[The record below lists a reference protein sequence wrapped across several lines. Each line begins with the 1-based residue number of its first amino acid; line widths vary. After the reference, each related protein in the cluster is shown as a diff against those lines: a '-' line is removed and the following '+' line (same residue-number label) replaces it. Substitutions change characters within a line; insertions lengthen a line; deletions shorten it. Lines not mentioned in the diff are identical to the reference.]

1 MQGEGDGPRRDIP
14 QPGVAPGMWG
24 SDAVADVLRS
34 LEIPYLALNPG
45 ASFRG
50 LHDSIVNRLG
60 NSQPQLLLCLHEL
73 AAVSIAQ
80 GFAKVT
86 DRAMAVALHANV
98 GLLNGS
104 MGIFNAWCDRA
115 PMLVIGATGPV
126 DAALRRP
133 WIDWI
138 HTARDQGALVRGF
151 TKWDD
156 QPASAQAAQE
166 SILRAWQFTNSV
178 PRGPTYV
185 CLDAAMQEQKLEA
198 PLAAIDAR
206 RYLPPPPAAPG
217 REAMQSALTLLASAR
232 RPVILAGRG
241 SRDEQAWRNRVAL
254 AERSG
259 ARVLTDLKTAA
270 VFPTDHPLHACAAAY
285 LPNQEYVAALNA
297 ADLVLSLDW
306 VDLGGTLAQAGAP
319 SAKIIHVSCDAHL
332 HRGWS
337 MDYQA
342 LPALDAYLQ
351 CDPDAALPHL
361 LNALPARSTD
371 SAQSARSL
379 APSGPLAPLAQ
390 AIESAAGGPV
400 CLVRAPLGWHGDLR
414 AFRHPLDYLG
424 LDGGGGI
431 GSGPGIAVGAALA
444 LMGSGRIPVA
454 LLGDGDYLMGVQ
466 ALWTAAHYRIPLLIV
481 VCNNRSFGNDE
492 AHQERIARARGRP
505 VENRWIGQHIR
516 DPEADICAL
525 ARGLGCEAIGPVQNA
540 VEIASAIATAMQR
553 VRAGAACVVDL
564 RVEY

>member
-1 MQGEGDGPRRDIP
+1 MHDEGGRPRHEVP
-14 QPGVAPGMWG
+14 KAGAAPGAWG
-24 SDAVADVLRS
+24 SDAVADVLRA

-50 LHDSIVNRLG
+50 LHDSVVNRLG
-60 NSQPQLLLCLHEL
+60 NEKPQLLLCLHEL
-73 AAVSIAQ
+73 AAVSVAQ
-80 GFAKVT
+80 GYAKVT

-156 QPASAQAAQE
+156 QPASPQSAQE
-166 SILRAWQFTNSV
+166 SILRAWQITNSL
-178 PRGPTYV
+178 PRAPTYV
-185 CLDAAMQEQKLEA
+185 CLDAAMQEQALHA

-206 RYLPPPPAAPG
+206 HFRPATPASPG
-217 REAMQSALTLLASAR
+217 SEAVHVATRLLAAAKQ
-232 RPVILAGRG
+232 PVILAGRG
-241 SRDEQAWRNRVAL
+241 SRGEQAWRNRVAL
-254 AERSG
+254 AERLQ

-270 VFPTDHPLHACAAAY
+270 AFPTDHPLHACAPAY
-285 LPNQEYVAALNA
+285 LPNPGYAAVLST

-306 VDLGGTLAQAGAP
+306 VDLAGTLAHAGGVAGA
-319 SAKIIHVSCDAHL
+319 KVIHVSCDAQL

-342 LPALDAYLQ
+342 LPALDVYLQ
-351 CDPDAALPHL
+351 CDPDAAVPVL
-361 LNALPARSTD
+361 LETLPAREAGTTQT
-371 SAQSARSL
+371 AHVVAE
-379 APSGPLAPLAQ
+379 SGPLAPLAR
-390 AIESAAGGPV
+390 AIEAADGPL
-400 CLVRAPLGWHGDLR
+400 CLIRAPLGWDGGLR
-414 AFRHPLDYLG
+414 HFRHPLDYLG

-444 LMGSGRIPVA
+444 LLGTGRMPVA

-492 AHQERIARARGRP
+492 VHQERVARVRGRP

-525 ARGLGCEAIGPVQNA
+525 ARALGCEAIGPVQGD
-540 VEIASAIATAMQR
+540 EIAAAITSAMQR

-564 RVEY
+564 RVDY